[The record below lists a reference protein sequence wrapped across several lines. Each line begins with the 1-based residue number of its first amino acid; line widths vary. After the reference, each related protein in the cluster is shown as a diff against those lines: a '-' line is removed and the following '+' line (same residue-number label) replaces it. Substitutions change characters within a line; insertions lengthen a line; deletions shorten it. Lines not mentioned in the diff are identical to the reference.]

1 MIDQRAA
8 DDGPTT
14 SDDRPTTSGEPISPQ
29 RELAR
34 KLNLLL
40 DVVVAEGNTP
50 HTYRQI
56 AADLQARGLSLSRAR
71 WAYMITG
78 DGPLVTDVDLLT
90 GIGEFF
96 RIPPEYLL
104 GSDSD
109 LPDRV
114 DSQLAFVKS
123 LRAQRVV
130 NFAART
136 LGDVSPQT
144 LRSIT
149 ALLEEDM
156 RSGDAARRPGGQ

>member
-1 MIDQRAA
+1 MLD
-8 DDGPTT
+8 PTVH
-14 SDDRPTTSGEPISPQ
+14 RPSQ
-29 RELAR
+29 VELAR

-50 HTYRQI
+50 YTYKQI
-56 AADLQARGLSLSRAR
+56 AQGLKDKGVALSRAR

-78 DGPLVTDVDLLT
+78 EGPLVTDSALLT

-104 GSDSD
+104 HSDGD

-114 DSQLAFVKS
+114 DAQLAFVKS
-123 LRAQRVV
+123 LRVKRVV
-130 NFAART
+130 SFAARL
-136 LGDVSPQT
+136 LGDVSPET

-149 ALLEEDM
+149 ELLEEQPSPIDS
-156 RSGDAARRPGGQ
+156 RGLDT

>member
-1 MIDQRAA
+1 MSQTA
-8 DDGPTT
+8 DEPT
-14 SDDRPTTSGEPISPQ
+14 PTVPGQPVLSPQ
-29 RELAR
+29 VELAR

-50 HTYRQI
+50 YTYRQI
-56 AADLQARGLSLSRAR
+56 AQGLTDRGIALSRAR

-78 DGPLVTDVDLLT
+78 QGPLVTDVALLT

-104 GSDSD
+104 GSDDD
-109 LPDRV
+109 LPERV

-123 LRAQRVV
+123 LRVKRVV
-130 NFAART
+130 NFAARM
-136 LGDVSPQT
+136 LGDVSPET

-149 ALLEEDM
+149 DLLAEQLPDVVTDAEPV
-156 RSGDAARRPGGQ
+156 SGI

>member
-1 MIDQRAA
+1 MIDPRVAA
-8 DDGPTT
+8 GRSTT
-14 SDDRPTTSGEPISPQ
+14 PGELISPQ

-40 DVVVAEGNTP
+40 DVVVAEGTTP

-56 AADLQARGLSLSRAR
+56 AAGLQARGLSLSRAR

-78 DGPLVTDVDLLT
+78 DGPLVTDVDLLK

-109 LPDRV
+109 LPERV

-130 NFAART
+130 NFAARA
-136 LGDVSPQT
+136 LGDVSPET

-156 RSGDAARRPGGQ
+156 QSGTAARPAQDRPTD

>member
-1 MIDQRAA
+1 MDELNAVSRKRLAM
-8 DDGPTT
+8 P
-14 SDDRPTTSGEPISPQ
+14 PVSPQ
-29 RELAR
+29 LDLAR

-50 HTYRQI
+50 YTYKQI
-56 AADLQARGLSLSRAR
+56 ASGLRENGLSLSRAR

-78 DGPLVTDVDLLT
+78 EGPLVTDVDLLT

-104 GSDSD
+104 GSDGD
-109 LPDRV
+109 LPERV

-123 LRAQRVV
+123 LRARRVV
-130 NFAART
+130 NFAARI
-136 LGDVSPQT
+136 LGDVSPET

-149 ALLEEDM
+149 ELLTEDM
-156 RSGDAARRPGGQ
+156 SEGDAAAPGA

>member
-1 MIDQRAA
+1 MIDPGVV
-8 DDGPTT
+8 DGTVVPQ
-14 SDDRPTTSGEPISPQ
+14 DERISPQ

-50 HTYRQI
+50 HTYKQI
-56 AADLQARGLSLSRAR
+56 AAGLQARGLSLSRAR

-104 GSDSD
+104 GSDGD
-109 LPDRV
+109 LPERV

-136 LGDVSPQT
+136 LGDVSPET

-156 RSGDAARRPGGQ
+156 QRGDAARPAHD

>member
-1 MIDQRAA
+1 MGSIPLSNLPEHASPARR
-8 DDGPTT
+8 
-14 SDDRPTTSGEPISPQ
+14 DRPPVSPQ
-29 RELAR
+29 VELAR

-50 HTYRQI
+50 YTYKQI
-56 AADLQARGLSLSRAR
+56 AQGLKDKGVALSRAR

-78 DGPLVTDVDLLT
+78 EGPLVTDSALLT

-104 GSDSD
+104 HSDGD

-114 DSQLAFVKS
+114 DAQLAFVKS
-123 LRAQRVV
+123 LRVKRVV
-130 NFAART
+130 SFAARL
-136 LGDVSPQT
+136 LGDVSPET

-149 ALLEEDM
+149 ELLEEQPSPIDS
-156 RSGDAARRPGGQ
+156 RGLDT

>member
-1 MIDQRAA
+1 VIDPRAA
-8 DDGPTT
+8 G
-14 SDDRPTTSGEPISPQ
+14 DRPITPGEPISPQ

-50 HTYRQI
+50 HTYKQI
-56 AADLQARGLSLSRAR
+56 AAGLQARGLSLSRAR

-78 DGPLVTDVDLLT
+78 DGPLVTDADLLT

-104 GSDSD
+104 GSAGD
-109 LPDRV
+109 LPERV

-136 LGDVSPQT
+136 LGDVSPET

-156 RSGDAARRPGGQ
+156 RLGEPARPSQD